1 MKIQSVSYIQK
12 NRTVQQTKINKP
24 AYITSPRFTGGDDFV
39 MSKNY
44 LDNKIIEL
52 KNNIDSVISPF
63 KQQYDGQFIR
73 LGQIGID
80 IQEKLELSEKYETQ
94 LLLKKIYAAD
104 NKTFKQTERNTA
116 DYKKYMENTEEFKRY
131 EKLSEREPYSSN
143 PIILKTIADNREK
156 FTGNDDEFNKLK
168 TYYDTV
174 IGIKSS
180 MYEEL
185 DKINLKNFPGTA
197 EKIKTLRDKHI
208 TVLSML
214 LFSDCLLMTDICK
227 SYNEITTAYRDK
239 TLPAVML
246 LEKIFAAEENLQKFA
261 GNDNNRT
268 DSLNMISDFLQD
280 NNNFKT
286 ESISKEEINSVYKK
300 LTTKADKIIAE
311 YTDYLKKY
319 NADTKIKIDK
329 KLINKTLKSQNSV
342 NTLLSSLVQKEKEKM
357 YKKSYDEFNAGVK
370 F

>member
-1 MKIQSVSYIQK
+1 MKIHSVSDIQTNK
-12 NRTVQQTKINKP
+12 TLQRSKINNS
-24 AYITSPRFTGGDDFV
+24 AHITSLNFTGCDDFV
-39 MSKNY
+39 RSKNY
-44 LDNKIIEL
+44 LDNKMIEL

-63 KQQYDGQFIR
+63 KQQYDGQFIL
-73 LGQIGID
+73 LGQIGLD
-80 IQEKLELSEKYETQ
+80 AQEKLELSGKYETQ
-94 LLLKKIYAAD
+94 LLQKKIYAAD
-104 NKTFKQTERNTA
+104 NETFKQAERKTA
-116 DYKKYMENTEEFKRY
+116 DYKKYMENIQEFKRY

-174 IGIKSS
+174 IGTKSS
-180 MYEEL
+180 MSVEL

-197 EKIKTLRDKHI
+197 EKIKALKDKHI

-214 LFSDCLLMTDICK
+214 LFSDCILMTDICK
-227 SYNEITTAYRDK
+227 SYNEITMAYRDK
-239 TLPAVML
+239 TLPAGML
-246 LEKIFAAEENLQKFA
+246 LEKIYRQEENLQKFA
-261 GNDNNRT
+261 ENDNNRT
-268 DSLNMISDFLQD
+268 DSLNMIRDFLQD

-286 ESISKEEINSVYKK
+286 ASISQEEINSVYKK
-300 LTTKADKIIAE
+300 LTEKADRIIAE

-357 YKKSYDEFNAGVK
+357 YKKSYDEFNAEC
-370 F
+370 